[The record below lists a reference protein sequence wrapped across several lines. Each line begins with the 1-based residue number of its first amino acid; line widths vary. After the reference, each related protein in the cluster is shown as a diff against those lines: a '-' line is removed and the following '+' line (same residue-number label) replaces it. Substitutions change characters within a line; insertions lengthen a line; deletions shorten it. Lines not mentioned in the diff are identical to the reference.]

1 MKRFEVSVRSNI
13 DFITLEGSTVRLT
26 NVGTEII
33 AKDQEDL
40 NRQLNEFL
48 TELRPFHGM
57 SSGLSREEAVEIVA
71 RRNDIVKELTGFTN
85 KCYNLWTASAVAFK
99 FHRWELSFSFRGD
112 L

>member
-1 MKRFEVSVRSNI
+1 MKRFEVSVRTNI

-33 AKDQEDL
+33 AKDQDDL
-40 NRQLNEFL
+40 NYRLNEFL

-57 SSGLSREEAVEIVA
+57 ASGLSREEADEIVA
-71 RRNDIVKELTGFTN
+71 RRNDIVKELAGFVK
-85 KCYNLWTASAVAFK
+85 KCYNLWTASAVTFK
-99 FHRWELSFSFRGD
+99 FHQWEINFSFKGN